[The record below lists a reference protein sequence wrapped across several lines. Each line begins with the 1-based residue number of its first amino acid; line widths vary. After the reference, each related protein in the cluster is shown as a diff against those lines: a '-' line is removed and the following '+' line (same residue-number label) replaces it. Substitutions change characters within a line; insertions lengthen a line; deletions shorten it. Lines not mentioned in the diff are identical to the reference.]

1 MINKKN
7 ISFIFQLKINE
18 GFFGELI
25 AVIFIASLFD
35 NMPIAI
41 WNIENG

>member
-1 MINKKN
+1 
-7 ISFIFQLKINE
+7 LKINE

-35 NMPIAI
+35 NMPIAS
-41 WNIENG
+41 WNIENGYSTLGDSGV